1 MYAPKEKVVERG
13 GGGSVGVLV
22 CFMFEEDFFPF
33 KMFFQVS
40 TDIDLQVIIIFVTSG
55 KRGEDVP
62 CERQNKLGTIPT

>member
-1 MYAPKEKVVERG
+1 MHQRKKLWRG
-13 GGGSVGVLV
+13 VGGGSVGVLV